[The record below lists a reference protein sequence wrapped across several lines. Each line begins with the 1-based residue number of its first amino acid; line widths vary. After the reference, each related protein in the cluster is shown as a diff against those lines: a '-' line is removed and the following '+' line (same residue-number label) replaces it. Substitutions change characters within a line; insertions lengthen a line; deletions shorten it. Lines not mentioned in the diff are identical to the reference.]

1 MTKKQQLDKTG
12 EAIIRGAMELII
24 ERGYGSSTTKEI
36 ARRAGVNE
44 CTIFRKFKGKK
55 EIVLAA
61 MELPEWNPGLKE
73 DDFSFTYDLE
83 ADLISFARIYA
94 EKVTPEMVRI
104 SMGLRAPELFDDV
117 SEGILQ
123 TPRVFKSVLNSYFEE
138 MAARGR
144 VSFDPAEGPEGLA
157 MTFLSMNFGFV
168 FLKGSFGD
176 KLTPLEQEAYIRQ
189 SVRAF
194 VHGIRAGADKPEDG
208 KEGEV

>member
-1 MTKKQQLDKTG
+1 MTQKQQLDKTG
-12 EAIIRGAMELII
+12 EAIIRAAMELIM

-61 MELPEWNPGLKE
+61 MKLPEWNPGLRE
-73 DDFSFTYDLE
+73 GDFSFTYDLE
-83 ADLISFARIYA
+83 ADLTSFARAYA

-117 SEGILQ
+117 SEGILEI
-123 TPRVFKSVLNSYFEE
+123 PRVFKSVLKTYFEE
-138 MAARGR
+138 MAARGWI
-144 VSFDPAEGPEGLA
+144 SSAPASDPEGLA

-176 KLTPLEQEAYIRQ
+176 KLTILEQEAYMEQ
-189 SVRAF
+189 SVHAF
-194 VHGIRAGADKPEDG
+194 VNGIKAGGSHPADG
-208 KEGEV
+208 KEGKA